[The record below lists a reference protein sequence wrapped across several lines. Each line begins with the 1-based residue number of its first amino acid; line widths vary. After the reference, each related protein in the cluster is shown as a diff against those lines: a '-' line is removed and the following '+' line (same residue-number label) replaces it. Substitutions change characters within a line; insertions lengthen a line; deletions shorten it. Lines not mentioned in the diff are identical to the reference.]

1 MYIRSLLAVTHID
14 FSENDSFIEFCVQRV
29 NAEGVKYHNNISFA
43 DDGSNVED
51 IIIVWNIK
59 QGKVVVDFDTVRDIN
74 WPDWSIAPS
83 INARRKGTEIL
94 IDDITEERKL
104 LYNELIYM
112 SAVQRFGLLD
122 NAICGS

>member
-1 MYIRSLLAVTHID
+1 M
-14 FSENDSFIEFCVQRV
+14 

-43 DDGSNVED
+43 DDGSNVKD
-51 IIIVWNIK
+51 IIVVWNIK
-59 QGKVVVDFDTVRDIN
+59 QGKIVTDFDSVRDVH

-83 INARRKGTEIL
+83 INARKKGTEL
-94 IDDITEERKL
+94 FIDDITEERKL

>member
-1 MYIRSLLAVTHID
+1 
-14 FSENDSFIEFCVQRV
+14 V

-43 DDGSNVED
+43 DDGSNVKD
-51 IIIVWNIK
+51 IIVVWNIK
-59 QGKVVVDFDTVRDIN
+59 QGKIVTDFDSVRDVH

-83 INARRKGTEIL
+83 INARKKGTEL
-94 IDDITEERKL
+94 FIDDITEERKL